1 MENEAIA
8 EGISPGGLNSDL
20 EIKILVCYLLKSV
33 GRPISKTQLNSAV
46 SEHGL
51 VNYFD
56 LSGALSELLR
66 SEHIRLI
73 QENGEE
79 YYAIAPLG
87 EQTADSLGKSIP
99 ASVKEKAL
107 SVCMRLLAR
116 LQTEKETDVSIDRT
130 ADGFV
135 VRLAILDEGTDLM
148 HLGLFVPDLLQAEKV
163 REQFLAAPGPFYEEL
178 METLL
183 KDRS

>member
-20 EIKILVCYLLKSV
+20 EIKILICYLLKSI
-33 GRPISKTQLNSAV
+33 GRPISAAQLNSAV
-46 SEHGL
+46 SADGL

-56 LSGALSELLR
+56 LSGALAELLG
-66 SEHIRLI
+66 SEHIRLF

-79 YYAIAPLG
+79 YYVIAPLG

-107 SVCMRLLAR
+107 RACMRLLAR
-116 LQTEKETDVSIDRT
+116 LQAEKETDVSIAKT
-130 ADGFV
+130 ADGCV
-135 VRLAILDEGTDLM
+135 VHLAILDEGTDLM
-148 HLGLFVPDLLQAEKV
+148 HLDLFVPDLLQAEKV
-163 REQFLAAPGPFYEEL
+163 RDQFLAAPGAFYEEL
-178 METLL
+178 IGALL
-183 KDRS
+183 KDRG

>member
-20 EIKILVCYLLKSV
+20 EIKILICYLLKSI

-46 SEHGL
+46 SGHGL

-66 SEHIRLI
+66 SEHIRLV
-73 QENGEE
+73 EDGGEE
-79 YYAIAPLG
+79 CYTTTPLG

-107 SVCMRLLAR
+107 GACMRLLAR
-116 LQTEKETDVSIDRT
+116 LQTEKETAVSIDKT
-130 ADGFV
+130 DDGFV
-135 VRLAILDEGTDLM
+135 VHCAILDEGTDLM
-148 HLGLFVPDLLQAEKV
+148 HLSLFVPDLLQAEKV
-163 REQFLAAPGPFYEEL
+163 KEQFLAAPGPFYEEL

-183 KDRS
+183 KNRS